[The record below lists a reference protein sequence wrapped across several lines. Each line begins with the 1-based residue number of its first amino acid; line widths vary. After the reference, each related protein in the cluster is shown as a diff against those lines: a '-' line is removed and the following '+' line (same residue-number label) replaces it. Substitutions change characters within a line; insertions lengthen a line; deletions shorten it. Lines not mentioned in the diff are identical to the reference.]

1 MLTAE
6 IQHFLRFA
14 NAAHVGT
21 GQTAPAG
28 DKRSSAD
35 MEPASLERQPKPCCR
50 RLSEACKYWFQSI
63 SAETVLTIRS
73 KYPASFWNVIRVGGR
88 VEIIGSQALA
98 VRLLP

>member
-21 GQTAPAG
+21 GQTMAAG

-35 MEPASLERQPKPCCR
+35 RNLLLWNANQNHAAVDFQKPQI
-50 RLSEACKYWFQSI
+50 LVPIY
-63 SAETVLTIRS
+63 IRGNCIDDQVE
-73 KYPASFWNVIRVGGR
+73 YPASFWNVSGLEV
-88 VEIIGSQALA
+88 A
-98 VRLLP
+98 